1 MGLPSIICS
10 LGSCHYPGE
19 WLALQDAE
27 IISSLREAPAF
38 MTGLGARSTVHALWT
53 MARPLLLLVVV
64 PIYVIGC
71 LIARVFGYELTLAPF
86 LWGLAALIPV
96 VIAAHYANEY
106 ADVETDALTQRTPF
120 SGGSGAL
127 PDGAAPR
134 SLALAA
140 AWVFLG
146 IGLIVAL
153 AGLFSGNLNPAALS
167 MWAIGTVIGLAYS
180 LPPFRL
186 AWRGWSE
193 AINTGL
199 IALILPLYGF
209 AVHTESLDWRVFVGC
224 LPFALLI
231 FVLILSTNWADR
243 EADAQVGKKTLATR
257 LAPRQLRGLYLAA
270 VLLGVGLQ
278 LLLLGSILPPVVV
291 LSSLLALPV
300 LLWAASRFTRIHSP
314 LPTVVAML
322 VLMPLQLGAW
332 VVAGS

>member
-1 MGLPSIICS
+1 
-10 LGSCHYPGE
+10 
-19 WLALQDAE
+19 
-27 IISSLREAPAF
+27 
-38 MTGLGARSTVHALWT
+38 

-64 PIYVIGC
+64 PIYIIGC
-71 LIARVFGYELTLAPF
+71 LIARVFAYELTTSAF

-106 ADVETDALTQRTPF
+106 ADVETDALTERTPF

-127 PDGAAPR
+127 PAGEAPR
-134 SLALAA
+134 SLALVA

-146 IGLIVAL
+146 LGAAVAL
-153 AGLFSGNLNPAALS
+153 AGLVTGHLNLAALS
-167 MWAIGTVIGLAYS
+167 MWAIGTLVGLAYS
-180 LPPFRL
+180 LPPFKL

-209 AVHTESLDWRVFVGC
+209 AVHTQTLDWRVFVGC

-243 EADAQVGKKTLATR
+243 DADAQVGKKTLATR
-257 LAPRQLRGLYLAA
+257 LAPRTLRWLYLAA
-270 VLLGVGLQ
+270 VLLGIGLQ
-278 LLLLGSILPPVVV
+278 LLLIGAILPPIVV

-314 LPTVVAML
+314 LPTVLAML